1 MEQVKSGLRL
11 KEHGVSWG
19 DGPMTWEIR
28 TESSLQADS
37 LTELL
42 ASGGAIPVAGVFNPL
57 SALIAED
64 VGFKALYFSGAA
76 FSASLG
82 IPDIGLFT
90 LNELSEAVRMVT
102 RATKVPLIVD
112 ADTGFGEAINTY
124 RTVKDLEAVGAAA
137 IQIEDQV
144 MPKRCGHLDGKQ
156 VVSPDDFCAK
166 IRAANEARSSSLIV
180 ARTDSKAING
190 MDDAIERGRMY
201 LAAGADIIFP
211 EALETAGEF
220 RHYSESVNCPLVA
233 NMTEFGKTPYL
244 SVSEFGALGYQLVIF
259 PVTSLRVA
267 AKSIRDAMTDVLENG
282 TQTGILGRMQTRSE
296 LYKLIGYQDYER
308 LDKSLSSPPVRTHL
322 QAGQVQ

>member
-1 MEQVKSGLRL
+1 
-11 KEHGVSWG
+11 
-19 DGPMTWEIR
+19 MTLGIR
-28 TESSLQADS
+28 AGASRQADS
-37 LTELL
+37 LRDLL
-42 ASGGAIPVAGVFNPL
+42 SNGEAVPVAGVFNPL

-64 VGFKALYFSGAA
+64 VGFQALYFSGAA

-90 LNELSEAVRMVT
+90 LDELASAVRWVT
-102 RATKVPLIVD
+102 RATDLPLIVD

-124 RTVKDLEAVGAAA
+124 RTVKELEAAGAAA

-156 VVSPDDFCAK
+156 VVEPDEFCAK
-166 IRAANEARSSSLIV
+166 IRAASQARDSALIV
-180 ARTDSKAING
+180 ARTDAKAING

-201 LAAGADIIFP
+201 CEAGADVIFP
-211 EALETAGEF
+211 EALESPDEF
-220 RHYSESVNCPLVA
+220 GRYSESVGGPLVA

-267 AKSIRDAMTDVLENG
+267 AQAMRAAMKDVLDLG
-282 TQTGILGRMQTRSE
+282 TQAGLLDRMQTRSE
-296 LYKLIGYQDYER
+296 LYELIGYQDYER
-308 LDKSLSSPPVRTHL
+308 LDTQLSAP
-322 QAGQVQ
+322 A